1 MLSKVTY
8 NGKALAK
15 KWLNKPKTLIKHQT
29 YKEKTNFK
37 L

>member
-15 KWLNKPKTLIKHQT
+15 KLNKPKTIKHQT
-29 YKEKTNFK
+29 YKGKH
-37 L
+37 LL